1 MAWLVE
7 FQRDFKEDF
16 DRLSDPVQ
24 DEILALA
31 EKMRVIGSNMKRPA
45 SDTLAG
51 SAFKNMRELRFQR
64 G

>member
-1 MAWLVE
+1 MTYSVMAWLVE

-31 EKMRVIGSNMKRPA
+31 EKMRVIGR
-45 SDTLAG
+45 T
-51 SAFKNMRELRFQR
+51 
-64 G
+64 